1 MIGMEKNIRLDK
13 WRRLSAIDDTSKTVF
28 SVRKLPEKKKK
39 QPEAKRRSHQ
49 HPRRTREDQM
59 VSLGQRLHSV
69 RCSRIP
75 PITQTNLAA
84 ILNTTVRTIKRWE
97 SDQSNP
103 RRRLPDIAAALGV
116 AEVDLLDFDG
126 PIPPPRNHRAAQ

>member
-28 SVRKLPEKKKK
+28 SVRSPSEKKRH
-39 QPEAKRRSHQ
+39 QSEAKMRSHQ